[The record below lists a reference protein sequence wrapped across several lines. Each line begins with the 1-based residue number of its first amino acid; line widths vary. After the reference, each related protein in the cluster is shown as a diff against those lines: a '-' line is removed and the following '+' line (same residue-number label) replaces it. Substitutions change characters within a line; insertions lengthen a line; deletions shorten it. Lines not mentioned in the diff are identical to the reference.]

1 MNLAEEKPTN
11 FELWDHD
18 SLVLFANEANEKM
31 KSQQAEIDAL
41 RVDLK
46 TVLKAWRDQMS

>member
-1 MNLAEEKPTN
+1 MNPAGEKVM
-11 FELWDHD
+11 FEDWQRET
-18 SLVLFANEANEKM
+18 LVQFANEANEKM

>member
-1 MNLAEEKPTN
+1 MSTANEKVM
-11 FELWDHD
+11 FELWDYD

-41 RVDLK
+41 RADLK
-46 TVLKAWRDQMS
+46 TALKAWRDQMS